1 MNMIRNWKK
10 KGHHEEKGTRTPQL
24 ESQLGVG
31 KINNTIK
38 GEE

>member
-1 MNMIRNWKK
+1 MTISWKR
-10 KGHHEEKGTRTPQL
+10 KGHHEEKGTITLEL

-31 KINNTIK
+31 KRNTTAK